1 MPAEIESMM
10 WYGDRPWHG
19 LGTEVLEMQ
28 TSEEALVKA
37 ALNWEVEKKKL
48 FISGNEDDSGPF
60 LEVEGNFAIVRKT
73 DGKALGVVGSRY
85 VPFQNRDAFKWF
97 DDLVGS
103 REAIYETAGSLRGG
117 KIIWIMSKLPNHLG
131 WSDDPIEQWL
141 VLSNSHDGSR
151 QVSVMATPIRV
162 VCMNTLNAG
171 IHRASAFFEM
181 RHTSRISEM
190 QTIIDAREVLGTVT
204 RYFEELDGV
213 LRLLKSYSM
222 SEQETQRY
230 IYNLFPIKT
239 NRPTPDAEDEA
250 QDVELGVN
258 AQKYVNKILELMET
272 GKGSDIPG
280 VRGSAYGVFNAVT
293 EFVDHWQ
300 PVKGKA
306 EKMSNKL
313 FSIWFGNGRAFK
325 QRAFNQLVDLVA

>member
-1 MPAEIESMM
+1 M
-10 WYGDRPWHG
+10 
-19 LGTEVLEMQ
+19 
-28 TSEEALVKA
+28 
-37 ALNWEVEKKKL
+37 EK
-48 FISGNEDDSGPF
+48 P
-60 LEVEGNFAIVRKT
+60 
-73 DGKALGVVGSRY
+73 LGVVGSRY

-103 REAIYETAGSLRGG
+103 KEAIYETAGSLRGG
-117 KIIWIMSKLPNHLG
+117 KIIWIMSKLPSHIG

-171 IHRASAFFEM
+171 IRRASAFFEM

-190 QTIIDAREVLGTVT
+190 ETIIDAREVLGTVT

-213 LRLLKSYSM
+213 LHLLKSYSM
-222 SEQETQRY
+222 TEQEIQRY

-239 NRPTPDAEDEA
+239 KNQPTPDAE
-250 QDVELGVN
+250 VETEEFEFGPNV
-258 AQKYVNKILELMET
+258 QKYVNKILELMET
-272 GKGSDIPG
+272 GKGSDISG

-313 FSIWFGNGRAFK
+313 FSIWFGNGRSFK
-325 QRAFNQLVDLVA
+325 QRAFNQLVEPGRLVFQILCQVIQKAAGFYDSRLFFSRLRCNLRPH